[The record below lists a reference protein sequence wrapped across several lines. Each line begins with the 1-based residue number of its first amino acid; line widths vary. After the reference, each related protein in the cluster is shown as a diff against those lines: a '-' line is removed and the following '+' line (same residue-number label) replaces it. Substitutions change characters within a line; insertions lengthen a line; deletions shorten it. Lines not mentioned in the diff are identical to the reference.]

1 MKRLTLIL
9 ITTALLIIFS
19 SSLRGQN
26 YLSREQENK
35 IKLSEKYYWGEC
47 SDFKEVEAK
56 QCALVDLCNQIIKT
70 AVNQSIKVDEILKA
84 IEMGVHF
91 EQLQQQ
97 GKQKFLAWIEKDSVF
112 VITKKPITQMSESK
126 PVTQTPV
133 QSDRLL
139 SAARNNAVPDSKPMA
154 TDNNTVLQKLA
165 ACKTYNEVKRI
176 AIMNGLVR
184 GSTINSSK
192 GFTNPEKCIIA
203 VFTLDGTLS
212 ALLDTGDSSRTDL
225 ISGKTIQNP
234 EQYYNQEGYYLL
246 YMQQKNN

>member
-1 MKRLTLIL
+1 MKQLTLRL
-9 ITTALLIIFS
+9 IITALLITFS
-19 SSLRGQN
+19 PLLHGQN
-26 YLSREQENK
+26 YLSRERENE

-56 QCALVDLCNQIIKT
+56 QCALVDLCNQIIKNT
-70 AVNQSIKVDEILKA
+70 VNQSIKEDEILKA
-84 IEMGVHF
+84 IEMSVHF
-91 EQLQQQ
+91 ERLKQQ

-112 VITKKPITQMSESK
+112 VTTKKPTTQISESQSI
-126 PVTQTPV
+126 TQTPKQEQELKSV
-133 QSDRLL
+133 ITDD
-139 SAARNNAVPDSKPMA
+139 AVM
-154 TDNNTVLQKLA
+154 QKLVS
-165 ACKTYNEVKRI
+165 CKTYNEVKRV

-212 ALLDTGDSSRTDL
+212 ALLDAGGSSRTDL

-234 EQYYNQEGYYLL
+234 EQYYNRDEYYLL

>member
-1 MKRLTLIL
+1 MKQLTLTLIITTLL
-9 ITTALLIIFS
+9 ITFS
-19 SSLRGQN
+19 SFLHGQN
-26 YLSREQENK
+26 YLSRERENE

-47 SDFKEVEAK
+47 FDFKEVEAK
-56 QCALVDLCNQIIKT
+56 QCALVDLCNQIIKD

-84 IEMGVHF
+84 IEMSVHF
-91 EQLQQQ
+91 ERLQQQ

-112 VITKKPITQMSESK
+112 VTIKKPITQMSE
-126 PVTQTPV
+126 PQPITQTPEQEQELKSV
-133 QSDRLL
+133 T
-139 SAARNNAVPDSKPMA
+139 
-154 TDNNTVLQKLA
+154 TDNTVMQKLV
-165 ACKTYNEVKRI
+165 ACKTYNEVKRV
-176 AIMNGLVR
+176 AIMNGIVR

-212 ALLDTGDSSRTDL
+212 ALLDVGGSSRTDL

-234 EQYYNQEGYYLL
+234 EQYYNREEYYLL